1 MKKKKRKEQFNDLL
15 IPLLFVVCTLP
26 FVIRLAEYSCNY
38 GKYSWYSDNDVIM
51 DLYSYYRCYYFEI
64 LAILMAVI
72 LAFRMALYKE
82 EQKPCRIFL
91 PLLLYAAM
99 VVASTV
105 LSVNV
110 SASLTGNFHQ
120 FQGILVLLGYV
131 ILAFYT
137 YQVMSRERDYRIMW
151 YGIAAM
157 FAVMALVG
165 GFQIAKKDLLDVP
178 FMQRLIMSKEQFA
191 EYGGTME
198 TVFTGNNVFLSLYNP
213 NYAGVFL
220 TMAASVFFVMCWSE
234 KGRKKKIWYGLG
246 LFVSLLLMW
255 FTYSRSVFVSVFAAL
270 AVFLWMEKKRR
281 TRALKFLLP
290 GLVLAV
296 VGFFALDMANGF
308 RFLSR
313 IADPKKDTAL
323 EEILTSEKGVL
334 LQYDGNQYFITVEG
348 GRPAVRKRGQA
359 ESPGEEK
366 AEARIKE
373 MEDGTVEIG
382 DQGSV
387 SLEVWEEDGA
397 EWLSVE
403 ADGHIFFFGR
413 DSNGYFY
420 LTENGKQD
428 QMAEIEKADFGGLE
442 YLGSGRVYIWS
453 RTLPL
458 LKKYLLAGSGPDTF
472 PEVFPQNDYVGKAVY
487 GDTATRII
495 EKPHNDYLLQWVQ
508 TGFLGMLGM
517 VLFYVFYVKKCVS
530 IYGERPG
537 GDFPR
542 RLGYGCFLGC
552 ICYMAGSFFNDGTLY
567 TTPLF
572 WVFIGISLSAGQK
585 PSAAG

>member
-38 GKYSWYSDNDVIM
+38 GNYSWYSDNDVVM

-91 PLLLYAAM
+91 PLVLYAAM
-99 VVASTV
+99 TVASTV

-290 GLVLAV
+290 GLALAA

-313 IADPKKDTAL
+313 IA
-323 EEILTSEKGVL
+323 
-334 LQYDGNQYFITVEG
+334 
-348 GRPAVRKRGQA
+348 
-359 ESPGEEK
+359 
-366 AEARIKE
+366 
-373 MEDGTVEIG
+373 

-413 DSNGYFY
+413 DGNGYFY

-517 VLFYVFYVKKCVS
+517 VLFYVFYIKKCVS
-530 IYGERPG
+530 IYGESSG